1 MIYIKRDKNN
11 NITEINL
18 EPTENFTEGSFFD
31 EDVKTFINA
40 NNKMVKDM
48 ILELDLGMARVI
60 EDLINTLIEKK
71 ILLFTDLPD
80 VVQNKLNF
88 KRMLRDQL
96 YNQNSNDI
104 YEEELLKL

>member
-1 MIYIKRDKNN
+1 MIYIKRDERN

-18 EPTENFTEGSFFD
+18 EPTENFIKGSFFD
-31 EDVKTFINA
+31 EDVKTFINE
-40 NNKMVKDM
+40 NNEMVKDT
-48 ILELDLGMARVI
+48 ILELDLGMVRVI
-60 EDLINTLIEKK
+60 EDLINTLIEKQ

-80 VVQNKLNF
+80 AVQNKLNF

>member
-1 MIYIKRDKNN
+1 MIYIKRDESN

-18 EPTENFTEGSFFD
+18 EPTENFIKGSFFD
-31 EDVKTFINA
+31 EDVKTFINE
-40 NNKMVKDM
+40 NNEMVKDI

-60 EDLINTLIEKK
+60 EDLINTLIEKQ

-80 VVQNKLNF
+80 AVQNKLNF